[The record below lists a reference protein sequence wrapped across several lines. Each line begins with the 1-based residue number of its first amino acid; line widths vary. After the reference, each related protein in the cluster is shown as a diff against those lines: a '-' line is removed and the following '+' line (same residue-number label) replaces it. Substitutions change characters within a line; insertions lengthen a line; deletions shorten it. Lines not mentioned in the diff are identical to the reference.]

1 VEAKMG
7 LYSKYVLPGLVH
19 LTCRTKHLM
28 RQREKVIPLARGRV
42 LEIGIGSGLNL
53 PYYDAEGVKQYW
65 GLDPAPEMLRLAE
78 RAARSV
84 PFDVEF
90 LAVPADNIPL
100 ESGSV
105 DTVIVTYTLCSIPDT
120 EPALREM
127 ARVLDPGGQLIF
139 CEHGAA
145 PDATVRRRQDLLNPL
160 WKRFGGGC
168 HLNRLIPELIER
180 GGFRIE
186 QMESMYIRGWR
197 PASFTYWGTAVPG

>member
-1 VEAKMG
+1 MG

-19 LTCRTKHLM
+19 LTCRTKSLM

-53 PYYDAEGVKQYW
+53 PYYNAGGVKQYW
-65 GLDPAPEMLRLAE
+65 GLDPAPEMLRIAE

-90 LAVPADNIPL
+90 LEVPADDIPL

-145 PDATVRRRQDLLNPL
+145 PDATVRRWQDLLNPL
-160 WKRFGGGC
+160 WKRLGGGC
-168 HLNRLIPELIER
+168 HLNRLIPELIEK

-186 QMESMYIRGWR
+186 QMESTYIRGWR
-197 PASFTYWGTAVPG
+197 PGSFTYWGTAVPG

>member
-1 VEAKMG
+1 MG

-19 LTCRTKHLM
+19 LTCRTKSLM

-90 LAVPADNIPL
+90 LAVPADDIPL

-145 PDATVRRRQDLLNPL
+145 PDATVRRWQDLLNPL

-168 HLNRLIPELIER
+168 HLNRLIPELIEK

-186 QMESMYIRGWR
+186 QMESTYIQGWR
-197 PASFTYWGTAVPG
+197 PGSFTYWGTAVPG